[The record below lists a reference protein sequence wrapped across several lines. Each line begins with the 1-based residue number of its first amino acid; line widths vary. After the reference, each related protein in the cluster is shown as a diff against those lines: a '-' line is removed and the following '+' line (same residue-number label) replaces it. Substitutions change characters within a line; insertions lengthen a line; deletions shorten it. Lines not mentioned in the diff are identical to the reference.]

1 MTDEELLRGNE
12 IKLEIK
18 SLSDKIEVLYV
29 HKEGTKSTVF
39 NDSEIKIHNNSSLV
53 RDLFILNNSEVIDI
67 LDFLIERTR
76 AKLKKLE
83 EEFENL

>member
-1 MTDEELLRGNE
+1 M
-12 IKLEIK
+12 KFVK
-18 SLSDKIEVLYV
+18 SAWCNFSV
-29 HKEGTKSTVF
+29 HC
-39 NDSEIKIHNNSSLV
+39 L
-53 RDLFILNNSEVIDI
+53 ILNNSEVIDI